1 MIPTNK
7 TFDYAFLN
15 LNTVGKGNH
24 FYFIIYPFIKKLF
37 VLYGSCT
44 CKVKHCDVIKKIRL
58 QEGHGLLEKV
68 IYQYDYKISS
78 DEPKRY

>member
-1 MIPTNK
+1 MPTNK
-7 TFDYAFLN
+7 TFNYAFLT

-24 FYFIIYPFIKKLF
+24 FYFIIYPFIKNLF
-37 VLYGSCT
+37 VFMEAIHARSNT
-44 CKVKHCDVIKKIRL
+44 VKLLKKIRL
-58 QEGHGLLEKV
+58 HEGHGLLGKV